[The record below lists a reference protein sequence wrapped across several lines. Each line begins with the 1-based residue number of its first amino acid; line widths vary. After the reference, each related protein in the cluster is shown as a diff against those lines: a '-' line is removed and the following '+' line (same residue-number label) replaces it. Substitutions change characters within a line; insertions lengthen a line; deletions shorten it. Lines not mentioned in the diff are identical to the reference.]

1 MPPPMVATHRL
12 PSRVREDDVAPLG
25 KVLGNTTGRCARRTD
40 KGEFPGFEYYACDR
54 PGLPRAVILRDS
66 MAIPLIPLLSENFS
80 RVVYVSSRKL
90 DRALIE
96 REKPDIVIEEL
107 VERSLH
113 APGALPMDK

>member
-1 MPPPMVATHRL
+1 MH
-12 PSRVREDDVAPLG
+12 
-25 KVLGNTTGRCARRTD
+25 KVLADSAKRCAQRLD
-40 KGEFPGFEYYACDR
+40 KGEYPGFEFFACNR

-80 RVVYVSSRKL
+80 RVVYVESRKL

-96 REKPDIVIEEL
+96 REKPAIVIEEL

-113 APGALPMDK
+113 APGILRMDN